1 MRAYW
6 AFTKK
11 EFMESVSTYR
21 LLILVCIFIMFGI
34 MNPLIAKMTPQ
45 LVKEFMPAGMHM
57 AIPEPSV
64 ADPWLQ
70 FFKNVGQMGLAVLA
84 ILFSGMIAGEI
95 QKGTLVLMVTK
106 GLSRTT
112 VLCSKFTVSVLL
124 WTVSYVLC
132 FGITYG
138 YTAYFWNTEGIQNLM
153 PALLGVW
160 LFGVL
165 LLASDLL
172 GSVLS
177 KSSYTSLLFTGS
189 LVAVMFLVNI
199 IPKIQKYNPIRLA
212 AETSG
217 LISGSL
223 RLSDFYT
230 AFASAG
236 GMILLFFLLSV
247 LIFRKKQL

>member
-11 EFMESVSTYR
+11 EFMESAATYR
-21 LLILVCIFIMFGI
+21 LLILVCIFLLFGV

-45 LVKEFMPAGMHM
+45 LVKEFMPAGMKM
-57 AIPEPSV
+57 ALPEPSAV
-64 ADPWLQ
+64 DSWMQ

-124 WTVSYVLC
+124 WTVSYVFC
-132 FGITYG
+132 VGITYG
-138 YTAYFWNTEGIQNLM
+138 YTVYFWNADEIQNLM

-177 KSSYTSLLFTGS
+177 KSSYTSLLFTGG

-199 IPKIQKYNPIRLA
+199 LPKVQKYNPIRLVS
-212 AETSG
+212 EPTG
-217 LISGSL
+217 LISGSPK
-223 RLSDFYT
+223 LSGFYT
-230 AFASAG
+230 AFAATG
-236 GMILLFFLLSV
+236 GMILLFLLLSV
-247 LIFRKKQL
+247 LVFRKKQL